1 MAVSA
6 LFSVARGSDISP
18 RELAAA
24 GFTMQEGKFCPANF
38 EEVKQRLGDRFIV
51 NDESTPLE
59 TVFGFYAW
67 PY

>member
-6 LFSVARGSDISP
+6 LFSVARGSKISP

-24 GFTMQEGKFCPANF
+24 GFTMQEGKFYPATF
-38 EEVKQRLGDRFIV
+38 EEVKQRLSDDFIV
-51 NDESTPLE
+51 TDESTPLK

>member
-6 LFSVARGSDISP
+6 LFSVARGSVISP

-24 GFTMQEGKFCPANF
+24 GFIMCGGKFYPATF

-59 TVFGFYAW
+59 TVFGFYAC